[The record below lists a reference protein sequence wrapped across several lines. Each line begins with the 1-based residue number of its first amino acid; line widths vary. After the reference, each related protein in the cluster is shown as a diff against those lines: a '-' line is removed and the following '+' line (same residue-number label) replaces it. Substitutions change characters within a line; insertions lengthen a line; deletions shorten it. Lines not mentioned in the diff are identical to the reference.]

1 MAVKYNLIVD
11 SITPNLGNAARNAGL
26 SDSQMAQVEEISWT
40 IKRNK
45 ELMGMQT
52 DKARQKF
59 NMLEP
64 EVQNG
69 LKALFPNAEYM
80 KADNNSIMG
89 FVKGVGKTLASPLV
103 RVFKL
108 AGAYNQVINM
118 PYKAVRSIQE
128 GYGFSFKTMKDAW
141 DGVNQFDREAFQ
153 EVEDFFGKEKAYV
166 AKGIIEGQ
174 TPGEIIERYGKIS
187 EGLLD
192 AIEQA
197 FNSPDDFKQ
206 VLDGVKY
213 AQFSPG
219 RDFARMRDRKPPKNG
234 GIYGDY
240 IDGKTK
246 NLSGVLDFMYQIVID
261 PLTWFTG
268 GGFKIFSQGTRIT
281 RNIQN
286 LGVKGVSKSFEEVQ
300 GLRKLW
306 DDQLGPQIKRYSEAE
321 TAGEKALIRREI
333 ARTQQ
338 GYDNDEALSVL
349 ARNQVYD
356 SRSAVTFFEQAEN
369 TRLLLSGRVDGI
381 TYQRNGAV
389 LARRFRR
396 QKDAFGSWMDR
407 HVYGA
412 ESRVASELDKSG
424 EDVFK
429 SLTDA
434 GRMDDYA
441 NNPAMKTLGEEAKD
455 IKFIQKA
462 GRLASRN
469 PSGEI
474 LIGDDAIKTANTF
487 RQTAR
492 QVLGRDMAEFVTQ
505 KFLSSDI
512 NDQIVILRNL
522 DTAIM
527 YRYGLGGHPD
537 GLKYIDETLRQKYG
551 NSAGFGTT
559 TRVPVPKHMQGS
571 VSKAALRQEGD
582 NLAIDSTG
590 PIQVAQLN
598 KAFSSLPYEEIN
610 ALGWA
615 SRQNKNLATNLYGGA
630 TQSHFSRE
638 FVNGWSV
645 LTLFP
650 RLGIR
655 SSIDEAFFYAL
666 TASGD
671 DLIRYVFGKGRKLS
685 NMFTAYTGSKAAVGP
700 IKELVGKVT
709 GRGGAF
715 DSISVAERKKWAE
728 DIAAKSGDNITVED
742 ADLLLLK
749 EKTGQRAIE
758 LFGKELS
765 KKDQDYFLQA
775 IMHNSDIRSS
785 MARSVSSRSS
795 LSGQLDHEILDQLVT
810 DSMLTAAL
818 KEVGTEQA
826 VRVAKPGK
834 KPQKPEEFV
843 RPGREFRT
851 FTTEQLRRVNKKYL
865 TLAHYDAWY
874 RSFIPNTRTLTKK
887 ANGKKDRFVDA
898 ISPFMANNALETEQD
913 FINARRV
920 VMDNIGVRYVK
931 ETDSYAIISEGG
943 VNEFLRQYAK
953 SSELHQRG
961 LTREQ
966 QVETLV
972 DRMLVDMYNTFHGGA
987 DKFNDVLYGAIK
999 ARYDELITTSKET
1012 GEIIA
1017 NKWRKAAE
1025 SIDFNKFE
1033 DLTTNFQPT
1042 GEINTAIEFTE
1053 LIPGMDGLLKKY
1065 GNNAME
1071 WMDRQVTGIFRQPA
1085 VLITYTSLRNKY
1097 SALEK
1102 DYATQIF
1109 TNLKKGRKE
1118 KNISQKELDRYRKLS
1133 NELAERRFTEIAT
1146 QEAADTVL
1154 KYADNPNIR
1163 TNFALS
1169 VRTVG
1174 RFYRATE
1181 DFWRRIYRLKD
1192 ASPLVLYRLRLAH
1205 VGLEAS
1211 GGIYED
1217 QNGDPYVM
1225 MPMDDVIFRAI
1236 DGTSRAL
1243 RGEPLIKNPQFSDF
1257 TLKLNLVNPSFSPDA
1272 GMPALS
1278 GPIGAL
1284 SIITAKNILGMTG
1297 IPGFQKAGEELDNFA
1312 LGSMGDNMDLFR
1324 ALVPG
1329 SLQRIYNAL
1338 SPGEKNRQ
1346 EATAVMQAIA
1356 YYQTQ
1361 NDPLLPTATDQEKFD
1376 YLRKIKIAAHNVVF
1390 MRNVL
1395 GMISPVAP
1403 SVQESKGVPDYLLN
1417 VGITGLRPEFFNIL
1431 QAITAKGDVTD
1442 PYEQALATFIGKNPG
1457 KIVYTVARDEKN
1469 TKVVIQKTKQVKS
1482 WAIDN
1487 KRLLDKYGEAAWIF
1501 APQVGDF
1508 NMGVY
1513 NWLEANELIQ
1523 DKSFE
1528 QYLQDVLVAEDK
1540 KAYYDIATAE
1550 KEKLSQ
1556 VADIFERKNIIARAT
1571 RAREALKMGNP
1582 LLNAAL
1588 TGGGNE
1594 VATEERMLTTLSE
1607 AINDPDVPM
1616 NEQTRT
1622 KMKIA
1627 INSVRQFVNFA
1638 TDPNIDRFINAT
1650 ETKRNMKQQL
1660 LADLEELAAGDPAI
1674 REAQRAVFRSL
1685 INYYSRDTYV
1695 AFRRG

>member
-11 SITPNLGNAARNAGL
+11 SITPNLGQAARNAGL
-26 SDSQMAQVEEISWT
+26 SDSQMGQVEEISWT

-80 KADNNSIMG
+80 KADNNSVMG
-89 FVKGVGKTLASPLV
+89 FVKYAAKKAASPLV
-103 RVFKL
+103 GVFKL

-118 PYKAVRSIQE
+118 PYKAIRTIQE

-141 DGVNQFDREAFQ
+141 DGINQFDREAFQ

-187 EGLLD
+187 PKLLD
-192 AIEQA
+192 AIEEA

-240 IDGKTK
+240 IDGGTK
-246 NLSGVLDFMYQIVID
+246 NLSGTLDFIYQIVID

-268 GGFKIFSQGTRIT
+268 GGFKALSQGSRIT
-281 RNIQN
+281 RNITN
-286 LGVKGVSKSFEEVQ
+286 LGVKGVSKSFDDVK
-300 GLRKLW
+300 GLRTLW
-306 DDQLGPQIKRYSEAE
+306 DDQLGPQIKRYAEAS
-321 TAGEKALIRREI
+321 TVGEKALVRREI
-333 ARTQQ
+333 ARTQS

-349 ARNQVYD
+349 ARNQVFD
-356 SRSAVTFFEQAEN
+356 SKSAITFFEQAEN

-412 ESRVASELDKSG
+412 QSRTADELDKAS

-441 NNPAMKTLGEEAKD
+441 NNPAMQTLGDEVRD
-455 IKFIQKA
+455 IKFIQKI

-474 LIGDDAIKTANTF
+474 LVGEDAIKTVNTF

-492 QVLGRDMAEFVTQ
+492 QILGRDMAEFVTQ
-505 KFLSSDI
+505 KFLASDI

-527 YRYGLGGHPD
+527 YRYGLGGRPE
-537 GLKYIDETLRQKYG
+537 GLKYIDELLRQKYG

-571 VSKAALRQEGD
+571 ISKTALRQEGD

-590 PIQVAQLN
+590 PIQAGQLSQ
-598 KAFSSLPYEEIN
+598 AFSSLPYEEIN

-615 SRQNKNLATNLYGGA
+615 TRQNKNVAAQLYGGA
-630 TQSHFSRE
+630 TQNKLARE
-638 FVNGWSV
+638 YVNGWSV

-671 DLIRYVFGKGRKLS
+671 DLIRYIFGKGRKLS
-685 NMFTAYTGSKAAVGP
+685 NMFTAYTGSKAAIGP

-715 DSISVAERKKWAE
+715 DAISVAERKKFAE
-728 DIAAKSGDNITVED
+728 DIARESGGKISAED
-742 ADLLLLK
+742 VDLLFIK
-749 EKTGQRAIE
+749 ERTGQRAIE

-765 KKDQDYFLQA
+765 KKEQDYFLQA
-775 IMHNSDIRSS
+775 IMHNSDIRTS

-795 LSGQLDHEILDQLVT
+795 LSGQLDHEILDQLIT

-818 KEVGTEQA
+818 KEVGTFRAAE
-826 VRVAKPGK
+826 VAGVGK
-834 KPQKPEEFV
+834 KPKKPEEFV
-843 RPGREFRT
+843 RPGKEFRT
-851 FTTEQLRRVNKKYL
+851 FTTEELRRKNKKYL

-874 RSFIPNTRTLTKK
+874 RSFIPNTKILTKK
-887 ANGKKDRFVDA
+887 ADGTPDRIVDA
-898 ISPFMANNALETEQD
+898 INPFLANNALETEQD
-913 FINARRV
+913 FLTARRV
-920 VMDNIGVRYVK
+920 VMDNIGVRYIK
-931 ETDSYAIISEGG
+931 ESDSYAIVSEAG
-943 VNEFLRQYAK
+943 VNQFLRQYAK
-953 SSELHQRG
+953 TSELHQRG
-961 LTREQ
+961 LTKEQ

-987 DKFNDVLYGAIK
+987 DRFNDALYGAIK
-999 ARYDELITTSKET
+999 ARYDEIVANSKET
-1012 GEIIA
+1012 GLVVGK
-1017 NKWRKAAE
+1017 KWSKAAE

-1033 DLTTNFQPT
+1033 DLTINFQPT

-1053 LIPGMDGLLKKY
+1053 LIEDMPGLIRKY
-1065 GNNAME
+1065 ENQAME
-1071 WMDRQVTGIFRQPA
+1071 WMDRQVTGIYRQPA
-1085 VLITYTSLRNKY
+1085 VLITYTSLRDKY
-1097 SALEK
+1097 AKLEN
-1102 DYATQIF
+1102 DYANQLF
-1109 TNLKKGRKE
+1109 QSFKKDLKS
-1118 KNISQKELDRYRKLS
+1118 KNPSIQELDKYKKIS
-1133 NELAERRFTEIAT
+1133 KEMAERRFTEIAT

-1154 KYADNPNIR
+1154 KYADNPNVR

-1181 DFWRRIYRLKD
+1181 DFWRRLYRLKD
-1192 ASPLVLYRLRLAH
+1192 VSPLVLYRLRLAH
-1205 VGLEAS
+1205 LGLEAS

-1217 QNGDPYVM
+1217 QNGDPYIM
-1225 MPMDDVIFRAI
+1225 MPMDDVIFKAI

-1243 RGEPLIKNPQFSDF
+1243 RGEPLLKNPQFSDF

-1278 GPIGAL
+1278 GPISAL
-1284 SIITAKNILGMTG
+1284 GVIATKNILGMTG
-1297 IPGFQKAGEELDNFA
+1297 IPGFQKAGEEFDNFA
-1312 LGSMGDNMDLFR
+1312 LGSMGDNIDWFR

-1376 YLRKIKIAAHNVVF
+1376 YLRKIKISAHNVVF
-1390 MRNVL
+1390 MRNFL

-1417 VGITGLRPEFFNIL
+1417 VGITGLRPEFFDIL

-1442 PYEQALATFIGKNPG
+1442 PYEQALATFIGKNPN
-1457 KIVYTVARDEKN
+1457 KIIYTVARDEKN

-1487 KRLLDKYGEAAWIF
+1487 KQLLDKYGEAAWMF

-1556 VADIFERKNIIARAT
+1556 VADIFERKNIINRAT
-1571 RAREALKMGNP
+1571 RAREALKTGNP
-1582 LLNAAL
+1582 LLNVAL

-1607 AINDPDVPM
+1607 AINDPDVPL
-1616 NEQTRT
+1616 NDASRT

-1638 TDPNIDRFINAT
+1638 TDPNIERFINAT

-1660 LADLEELAAGDPAI
+1660 LADLEELSAGDPAI
-1674 REAQRAVFRSL
+1674 REAMRAVFRSL